1 MRANFKEV
9 RDVKVVLDAC
19 VLIPM
24 PLADTLLR
32 LAAGQRLYLPKWTD
46 QIMAEVNRNLT
57 EKLGLTDEQV
67 AYRES
72 EIRRHFPEAWVEGYE
87 DLIFEMTNHPKDRHV
102 LAAAVRCN
110 AEVIVT
116 HNARDFPRTSLEP
129 FSITVMGP
137 STFLRNL
144 YDLDPEAIAKTL
156 KSQASSI
163 KRPVEYVLERL
174 SINAPGF
181 VSFFRK
187 MAPPQSRTEADN

>member
-1 MRANFKEV
+1 MRADF
-9 RDVKVVLDAC
+9 KVVLDAC

-32 LAAGQRLYLPKWTD
+32 LAGGRRLYLPKWTD
-46 QIMAEVNRNLT
+46 QIMTEVNRNLA
-57 EKLGLTDEQV
+57 ENFGLTDEQV

-72 EIRRHFPEAWVEGYE
+72 EIRRHFPEAWVEGHE
-87 DLIFEMTNHPKDRHV
+87 GLISAMTNDPKDRHV

-116 HNARDFPRTSLEP
+116 LNMKDFPRTALDP
-129 FSITVMGP
+129 YSITAMGP

-144 YDLDPEAIAKTL
+144 YDLDPEVVAHTLARQAASINKT
-156 KSQASSI
+156 
-163 KRPVEYVLERL
+163 VEYVLERL

-181 VSFFRK
+181 VSFFKKRGT
-187 MAPPQSRTEADN
+187 PSPEGSER

>member
-1 MRANFKEV
+1 MRADF
-9 RDVKVVLDAC
+9 KVVLDAC

-32 LAAGQRLYLPKWTD
+32 LAGGQRLYLPKWTD
-46 QIMAEVNRNLT
+46 QIMTEVSRNLA
-57 EKLGLTDEQV
+57 ENFGLTDEQV

-72 EIRRHFPEAWVEGYE
+72 EIRRHFPEAWVEGHE
-87 DLIFEMTNHPKDRHV
+87 DLISAMTNHPKDRHV

-116 HNARDFPRTSLEP
+116 HNVKDFPRTALEP
-129 FSITVMGP
+129 YSITAMGP

-144 YDLDPEAIAKTL
+144 YELDPRFVADALER
-156 KSQASSI
+156 QAASI
-163 KRPVEYVLERL
+163 NRTAEYVLDRL

-181 VSFFRK
+181 VSFFRTIG
-187 MAPPQSRTEADN
+187 PHNPGGSER

>member
-1 MRANFKEV
+1 MRADF
-9 RDVKVVLDAC
+9 RVVLDAC

-32 LAAGQRLYLPKWTD
+32 LAGGQRLYLPKWTD
-46 QIMAEVNRNLT
+46 QIMTEVNRNLA
-57 EKLGLTDEQV
+57 ENFGLTDAQV

-72 EIRRHFPEAWVEGYE
+72 EIRRHFPEAWVEGHE
-87 DLIFEMTNHPKDRHV
+87 DLVSTMTNHPKDRHV

-116 HNARDFPRTSLEP
+116 HNVKDFARTALEP
-129 FSITVMGP
+129 YSITVMGP

-144 YDLDPEAIAKTL
+144 YDLDPKFVADTL
-156 KSQASSI
+156 ERQATSI
-163 KRPVEYVLERL
+163 NRTVEYVLDRL

-181 VSFFRK
+181 VSFFK
-187 MAPPQSRTEADN
+187 TIGLQKPGGSE

>member
-1 MRANFKEV
+1 MRADF
-9 RDVKVVLDAC
+9 KVVLDAC

-32 LAAGQRLYLPKWTD
+32 LAGGPRLYLPKWTD
-46 QIMAEVNRNLT
+46 QIMTEVNRNLA
-57 EKLGLTDEQV
+57 ENFGLTDEQV

-72 EIRRHFPEAWVEGYE
+72 EIRRHFPEAWVEGHE
-87 DLIFEMTNHPKDRHV
+87 DLISAMTNHPKDRHV

-116 HNARDFPRTSLEP
+116 LNMKDFPRQALDP
-129 FSITVMGP
+129 YSITAMGP

-144 YDLDPEAIAKTL
+144 YDLDPEVVANTLTRQAASINKT
-156 KSQASSI
+156 
-163 KRPVEYVLERL
+163 VEYVLERL

-181 VSFFRK
+181 VSFFRTID
-187 MAPPQSRTEADN
+187 PQNLEGVER